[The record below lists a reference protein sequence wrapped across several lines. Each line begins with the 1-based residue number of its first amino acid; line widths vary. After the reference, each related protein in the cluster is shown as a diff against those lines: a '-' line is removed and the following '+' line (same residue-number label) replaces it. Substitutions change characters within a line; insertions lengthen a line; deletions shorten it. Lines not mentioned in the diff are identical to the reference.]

1 MPSPIIDII
10 KEKEK
15 EFDKE
20 FGVDTDTIVSAH
32 NGWIQGAI
40 KSFHRAT
47 ILAVLNELD
56 REVEGLEYPGTGLSD
71 RAIAYNAG
79 HSTALEQ
86 VRAKLSEAIKEL
98 GE

>member
-10 KEKEK
+10 QEREKAFDEK
-15 EFDKE
+15 FDIYNRDSHGDMNWADNE
-20 FGVDTDTIVSAH
+20 V
-32 NGWIQGAI
+32 

-86 VRAKLSEAIKEL
+86 VCAKLAEAIKEL